1 MRVAIRRCFYE
12 KIVENL
18 RKRDVKKYII
28 YELDKPFPF
37 YLLDL
42 DKLDIDAP
50 FDNYFKCVTIELWRT
65 CCYNI
70 VFYDSKGEF
79 VTYVGSGFAK
89 EKNAIEY
96 FYELLLNISQRK
108 GGEHNG

>member
-1 MRVAIRRCFYE
+1 MKKLE
-12 KIVENL
+12 KRL
-18 RKRDVKKYII
+18 RERGIARYTI

-42 DKLDIDAP
+42 KKLGISLPCAP
-50 FDNYFKCVTIELWRT
+50 YFKYITIEFWGPE
-65 CCYNI
+65 YGV

-89 EKNAIEY
+89 EKNAIEC
-96 FYELLLNISQRK
+96 FYELLLNISQLK

>member
-1 MRVAIRRCFYE
+1 MKKLE
-12 KIVENL
+12 KRL
-18 RKRDVKKYII
+18 RERGIARYTI
-28 YELDKPFPF
+28 YELDKPFLF

-42 DKLDIDAP
+42 KKTQYKFSLCSLFSVYHNRILGP
-50 FDNYFKCVTIELWRT
+50 GYGV
-65 CCYNI
+65 

-89 EKNAIEY
+89 EKNAIEC
-96 FYELLLNISQRK
+96 FYELLLNISQLK